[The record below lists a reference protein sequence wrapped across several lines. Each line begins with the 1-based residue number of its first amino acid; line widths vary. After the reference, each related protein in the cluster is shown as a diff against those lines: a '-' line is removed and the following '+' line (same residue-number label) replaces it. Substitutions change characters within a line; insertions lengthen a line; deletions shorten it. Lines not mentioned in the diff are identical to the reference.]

1 MTDRGSHSGDAVSGD
16 EDVSVVD
23 TLAVKLFCEM
33 QEMVDKHEAARREA
47 ELWKAK
53 KKSVSNILVPPP
65 PPDLPLEDSPVTQQS
80 TAVRNSLSLL
90 TGTVPNNNNV
100 PTLEEEMTAVVTP
113 KMLKRQ

>member
-65 PPDLPLEDSPVTQQS
+65 PPHNCLLLRSPPRTGVLETLRPIIN
-80 TAVRNSLSLL
+80 VRWQR
-90 TGTVPNNNNV
+90 
-100 PTLEEEMTAVVTP
+100 VV
-113 KMLKRQ
+113 KILVSRKD